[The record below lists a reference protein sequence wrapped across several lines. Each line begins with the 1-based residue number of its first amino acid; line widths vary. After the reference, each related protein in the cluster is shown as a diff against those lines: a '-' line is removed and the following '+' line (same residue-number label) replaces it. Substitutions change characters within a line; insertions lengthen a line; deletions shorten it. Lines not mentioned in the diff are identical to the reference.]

1 MSATFVVGI
10 IGVNDRV
17 GIVRAVGAD
26 GNPVIDGNVGRPVI
40 VGKRGTDV
48 KKEYAADVMLDV
60 IVDGVVAEVT
70 GGDIVI
76 VVAPVPGGEAEA
88 GAVRAARVAEAVD
101 AEGTEF
107 NTDAAGKAEAIV
119 PERRPVPSFC
129 PNGFNE
135 SVTPGIIVIK
145 SILLSSRIY

>member
-76 VVAPVPGGEAEA
+76 VVAPVPGGEAGA
-88 GAVRAARVAEAVD
+88 GAVRAARVAE

-119 PERRPVPSFC
+119 PERRLVPSFC